1 MPDNEYCQEPSNHL
15 VTSDTGVYFSKC
27 DLTAPN
33 YVEPSKDVAYE
44 DTYDELDYSITG
56 LSKDL
61 PSEETYDDL
70 EFSSTDNG
78 DSSPNVKIS
87 VPKVKAVV
95 SSRQIS
101 YIVSG
106 VFLSIAVIS
115 ISIYGF
121 IHLGQDEGKCEIIL
135 IHGNEK
141 LKFIFILHCYSKFND

>member
-27 DLTAPN
+27 DLTPPN
-33 YVEPSKDVAYE
+33 YVEPSKDVAHE

-61 PSEETYDDL
+61 PSEETYDEL
-70 EFSSTDNG
+70 EYSSTDNR
-78 DSSPNVKIS
+78 DSLPNIKIS
-87 VPKVKAVV
+87 VPKVKAVA
-95 SSRQIS
+95 SSRKTL

-106 VFLSIAVIS
+106 VFLSIAVIG

-121 IHLGQDEGKCEIIL
+121 IHLGQDGGKYTNFL
-135 IHGNEK
+135 INGNKK
-141 LKFIFILHCYSKFND
+141 LNLIFFISIKV